1 LLPEVGYDHLVEGR
15 QTFEL
20 VRERRHAGKIT
31 EDGKCGTGKFR
42 SCRQRRLRLRCQ
54 PTLAS
59 PWCAGY
65 TVSTMER
72 AIPSDAAQASGIAL
86 QALTRQMV
94 RMAVSACHAFLDWER
109 SEMMGAEP
117 TPQTQA
123 QHRPTLLR
131 LLRLMRRLHAEATEP
146 EYADRTAAAEVEA
159 VLWKL

>member
-1 LLPEVGYDHLVEGR
+1 
-15 QTFEL
+15 
-20 VRERRHAGKIT
+20 
-31 EDGKCGTGKFR
+31 
-42 SCRQRRLRLRCQ
+42 
-54 PTLAS
+54 
-59 PWCAGY
+59 
-65 TVSTMER
+65 MER

-159 VLWKL
+159 VLWKLNQSWETFYNPMPEAEAEKILRDCFPGYGS